1 MGSIIIIFISL
12 SSIILK
18 YIKILVIESWK
29 IDTVFTIE
37 YRISLKK
44 GKRAYRT

>member
-1 MGSIIIIFISL
+1 MGSVIVIFISL
-12 SSIILK
+12 LVLSSRTLSV
-18 YIKILVIESWK
+18 LVIESWK